1 MAEQQRSNATR
12 QSNNVADRLM
22 QEGRLAVRRKQK
34 LMADRELIESSM
46 MEAPKPSKGTEI
58 LAKKSNIV
66 GASFEERQL
75 IHSEKMKGNE
85 ELRNK
90 EVLAEQARYSLTHL
104 LTHSLTHLLTHSLT
118 HLLTHSLTH
127 SLKYV

>member
-75 IHSEKMKGNE
+75 IHSEKMKENE

-104 LTHSLTHLLTHSLT
+104 LTHSLTH
-118 HLLTHSLTH
+118 